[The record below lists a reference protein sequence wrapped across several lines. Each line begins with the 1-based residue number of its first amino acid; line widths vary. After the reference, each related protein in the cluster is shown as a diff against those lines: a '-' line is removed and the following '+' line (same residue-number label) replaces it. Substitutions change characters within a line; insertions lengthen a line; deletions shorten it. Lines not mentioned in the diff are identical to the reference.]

1 MAEKDGNG
9 EDSGISSRQTGL
21 RDDQADK
28 SLDSS
33 SSKLDDDFA
42 LGDFDAEAEAFAQQ
56 VWRQMLTLQIRS
68 VLTCMHLP
76 VADCHIL
83 YKHAD
88 IY

>member
-28 SLDSS
+28 SLGSS

-56 VWRQMLTLQIRS
+56 V
-68 VLTCMHLP
+68 
-76 VADCHIL
+76 
-83 YKHAD
+83 
-88 IY
+88 